1 MTTDPR
7 LDVPRALHRLAVAL
21 RFVDAFTDTP
31 VRVPLAVS
39 IPAQAWPARYG
50 GSDATYR
57 FLVTNA
63 DLPAGTFAVTVTAP
77 GGEYVNWEPVS
88 VQLPPPGLPHA
99 PPLRASDFLVT
110 RPLWPT
116 PRLRLPPAETAVLG
130 RVVSASA
137 APVAGLRVA
146 LFTPPGPP
154 PAAPYTRTDARGEF
168 LFRFPQ
174 LRGSA
179 SGGAVVSQA
188 AVAAEV
194 RDASDNPLAVTPA
207 GPQDVPLGKASV
219 LTFGVP

>member
-7 LDVPRALHRLAVAL
+7 LDAPRVLHRLAVVL
-21 RFVDAFTDTP
+21 RFVDAFTDAP

-39 IPAQAWPARYG
+39 IPARAWPARYAET
-50 GSDATYR
+50 DATYR
-57 FLVTNA
+57 FLVTDA
-63 DLPAGTFAVTVTAP
+63 DLPAGTFAVAVTAP
-77 GGEYVNWEPVS
+77 GGEYVSWEPIA
-88 VQLPPPGLPHA
+88 VQLPPPGLAHA
-99 PPLRASDFLVT
+99 PPLRAGDFLVT

-116 PRLRLPPAETAVLG
+116 PRLRLPPAETAVVG

-146 LFTPPGPP
+146 LFKPPGAP

-168 LFRFPQ
+168 LFRLPH

-179 SGGAVVSQA
+179 SGGVVVSKA

-194 RDASDNPLAVTPA
+194 RDASNNPLAVTPA